1 MPIPRDVS
9 RKEVEEILKET
20 KVSPAVI
27 KGTSIIRFVKKPSD
41 KYEYITVD
49 QLYKILQEQNLAIKA
64 SGTYLMVFKKQ

>member
-20 KVSPAVI
+20 KVRPAVI